1 MKPQP
6 IRDVDWTAA
15 RDIRRDLESET
26 KDTLVAAA
34 RRVFSEKGYDA
45 ATIGEIATAAEVSR
59 PTFYVY
65 FATKSEMFRVVASR
79 LRDDLL
85 EAHHHPREVADD
97 PVLLSRASVEAFID
111 LFVENIELLEEV
123 AKQSLSD
130 PAVADLND
138 DIVGKPYRRT
148 HRHIMRLREAGIA
161 HPLVEEHYVAGL
173 MRTVN
178 LAAAAEIRTR
188 PELRGFYIDQATLA
202 YLAMIGYSGDT
213 SMLSID
219 PDAVRSDEES
229 ENDTAAEARAESAAP
244 APAE

>member
-1 MKPQP
+1 MKAQP

-26 KDTLVAAA
+26 KDLLVAAA

-45 ATIGEIATAAEVSR
+45 ATIGEIAAAAEVSR

-79 LRDDLL
+79 LRDELL

-111 LFVENIELLEEV
+111 LFVENIELMDEV

-130 PAVADLND
+130 PAIAELNE

-148 HRHIMRLREAGIA
+148 YRHIMRLQEAGVA
-161 HPLVEEHYVAGL
+161 NPLVEEHYVARL

-188 PELRGFYIDQATLA
+188 PALRGFYIDQATLA
-202 YLAMIGYSGDT
+202 YLAMIGYTGDT

-219 PDAVRSDEES
+219 PDAVRADDER
-229 ENDTAAEARAESAAP
+229 DDATAAEARAASAAP

>member
-6 IRDVDWTAA
+6 IRDVDWSAA

-26 KDTLVAAA
+26 KDALIAAA
-34 RRVFSEKGYDA
+34 HRVFSDKGFDA

-79 LRDDLL
+79 LRDELL
-85 EAHHHPREVADD
+85 EAHHHPRTVADD

-111 LFVENIELLEEV
+111 LYVENIEMLDETI
-123 AKQSLSD
+123 KQAQSD
-130 PAVADLND
+130 PQIDELLD
-138 DIVGKPYRRT
+138 DMIGKPYRRT
-148 HRHIMRLREAGIA
+148 HRHIMRLRSAGAA
-161 HPLVEEHYVAGL
+161 HPLVEERYVAHL
-173 MRTVN
+173 MRAVN
-178 LAAAAEIRTR
+178 IDAAGEIRKH
-188 PELRGFYIDQATLA
+188 PEFRDFYIDQATRA
-202 YLAMIGYSGDT
+202 YLAMIGYTGDT

-219 PDAVRSDEES
+219 PDTVRSEDAAA
-229 ENDTAAEARAESAAP
+229 TASAVP

>member
-15 RDIRRDLESET
+15 RDIRRDLESDT
-26 KDTLVAAA
+26 KNALVAAA
-34 RRVFSEKGYDA
+34 RRVFSVKGFDA
-45 ATIGEIATAAEVSR
+45 ATIGEIAAAAAVSR

-65 FATKSEMFRVVASR
+65 CATKSEMFRIVASR
-79 LRDDLL
+79 LRDELL

-111 LFVENIELLEEV
+111 LFVENIELMDEV
-123 AKQSLSD
+123 AKQALSD
-130 PAVADLND
+130 PVIAELND

-148 HRHIMRLREAGIA
+148 YRHIMRLHEAGVA
-161 HPLVEEHYVAGL
+161 NPLVEEHYVARL

-188 PELRGFYIDQATLA
+188 PDLRGFYIDQATLA

-219 PDAVRSDEES
+219 PDAVRSDDES
-229 ENDTAAEARAESAAP
+229 ENETAAEARVDSAAP

>member
-1 MKPQP
+1 MKAQP

-26 KDTLVAAA
+26 KDALVAAA

-45 ATIGEIATAAEVSR
+45 ATIGEIATAAAVSR

-123 AKQSLSD
+123 AKQALSD
-130 PAVADLND
+130 PAVAELND

-148 HRHIMRLREAGIA
+148 HRHILRLREAGVA
-161 HPLVEEHYVAGL
+161 NPRVEEHYVAGV

-178 LAAAAEIRTR
+178 LAAAAQIRTR
-188 PELRGFYIDQATLA
+188 PELRGFFIDQATRA
-202 YLAMIGYSGDT
+202 YLAMIGYTGDV

-219 PDAVRSDEES
+219 PDGPRPETEDGTG
-229 ENDTAAEARAESAAP
+229 TASALP

>member
-1 MKPQP
+1 MNEGGPMKAQP

-26 KDTLVAAA
+26 KETLVAAA
-34 RRVFSEKGYDA
+34 RRVFSEKGFDA
-45 ATIGEIATAAEVSR
+45 ATIGEIAAAAEVSR

-65 FATKSEMFRVVASR
+65 FATKAEMFRIVASL

-85 EAHHHPREVADD
+85 DAHHHPRAVADD

-111 LFVENIELLEEV
+111 LYVENIEMLEEV
-123 AKQSLSD
+123 TKQASSD
-130 PAVADLND
+130 PAIAELLD

-148 HRHIMRLREAGIA
+148 HRHIVRLREAGVA
-161 HPLVEEHYVAGL
+161 RPLVEEHYVARL

-178 LAAAAEIRTR
+178 LAAAAEIRTH
-188 PELRGFYIDQATLA
+188 PELRAFYIDQATLA

-219 PDAVRSDEES
+219 PDAVRSEDE
-229 ENDTAAEARAESAAP
+229 AEAGGE
-244 APAE
+244 